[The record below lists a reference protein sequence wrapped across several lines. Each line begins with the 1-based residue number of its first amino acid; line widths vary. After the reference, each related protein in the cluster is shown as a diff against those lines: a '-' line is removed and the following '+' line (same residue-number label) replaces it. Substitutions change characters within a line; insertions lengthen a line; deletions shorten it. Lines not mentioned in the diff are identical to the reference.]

1 MDMGTEEAG
10 RKRDRLTEVDGA
22 GKRQSSTKKSSG
34 EISAAAFYMQAMESS
49 LKRAEELRLK
59 RAVTRRN
66 EENPGGEPIVAEELT
81 GQERAALLQEEEA
94 REMKAQVEYSERMI
108 AELLLVEA
116 EMARSP
122 PPPPPSDPIQ
132 EDRSELDYSEY
143 RRNWDVKWSSQ
154 YGSFE
159 DTSKCLISSVF
170 LEKK

>member
-10 RKRDRLTEVDGA
+10 RKRERLTETHGVA
-22 GKRQSSTKKSSG
+22 KKQASRKKASGK
-34 EISAAAFYMQAMESS
+34 ISEASNAVSFYMQAMESS

-122 PPPPPSDPIQ
+122 PPPPDPIQ
-132 EDRSELDYSEY
+132 EDRSELDYYSEY
-143 RRNWDVKWSSQ
+143 RRIWDDKWSSQ
-154 YGSFE
+154 YGSRTPVS
-159 DTSKCLISSVF
+159 D
-170 LEKK
+170 